1 MRKLSELEF
10 KQQIIVIAVVAVLI
24 LIIFTLL
31 LKPKI
36 SQLSEISAIQEQEE
50 QEFNALNATI
60 IRLKSIKQRAPE
72 IEARLAELGKSIPET
87 AEVPSLLVDVQ
98 DIANQAD
105 IDFLSIKPSSLIEQ
119 DSYALLPFEITI
131 DGYFYDLVDFLYRL
145 EKLPR
150 MLKVTKILIN
160 EGEAG
165 LPNISVSITANAFV
179 LSKGQA
185 VTAVKK

>member
-10 KQQIIVIAVVAVLI
+10 KQQMMVIAVVAILI
-24 LIIFTLL
+24 LIIFTIL

-36 SQLSEISAIQEQEE
+36 SQLSEISAIQQQEE
-50 QEFNALNATI
+50 QKFDTLNATI
-60 IRLKSIKQRAPE
+60 IRLKSVKQRTQE
-72 IEARLAELGKSIPET
+72 IEARLAEIGKAIPET
-87 AEVPSLLVDVQ
+87 AEVPSLLVDLQ
-98 DIANQAD
+98 DIANEAD
-105 IDFLSIKPSSLIEQ
+105 IDFLSIRPSSLTEQ
-119 DSYALLPFEITI
+119 DGYAISPFEITI
-131 DGYFYDLVDFLYRL
+131 NGYFYDLVDFLYRL

-150 MLKVTKILIN
+150 LLKVTKITIS

-185 VTAVKK
+185 VTAAK